1 LVIYSTYELAR
12 ILLFYFLVELL
23 LRMGEVRH
31 WGHEFRLL
39 G

>member
-1 LVIYSTYELAR
+1 
-12 ILLFYFLVELL
+12 
-23 LRMGEVRH
+23 MGEVRH